1 MKSRRSGGKAA
12 KVFSVSAVREDKR
25 GGERRDRG
33 EQREKDKKRQRQVRY
48 FQGMGRNFTFAKVSL
63 CTFGSTL
70 PGGFGAAS
78 CLSLVWGGS
87 AERMKLRLA
96 PPHRSAPPN
105 ARESSC

>member
-48 FQGMGRNFTFAKVSL
+48 FQGMG
-63 CTFGSTL
+63 
-70 PGGFGAAS
+70 
-78 CLSLVWGGS
+78 
-87 AERMKLRLA
+87 EKL
-96 PPHRSAPPN
+96 HF
-105 ARESSC
+105 C